1 MNYFKQIYYEMR
13 HHKMMTWV
21 SISGTALA
29 IFLVM
34 TFIMADG
41 IGRVEIAPESKRSR
55 IMNGINAHV
64 IGIESPT
71 DMGSNGLN
79 ANFAKKLYSDLD
91 GIEMVSF
98 VNAGGATEKV
108 GFNGVPTVKCSGR
121 GVDDNFW
128 EMFDFRFIDG
138 RPFDAAECEA
148 TANVVVV
155 SRSLARSLFAED
167 KVAGREIEIEGIP
180 HTIVGVVEDVSPL
193 FSNTFADM
201 FTVFNVDRQKWP
213 EWNNWIGH
221 TGAYLLRK
229 EGVSPEAIKEQVK
242 ARYAQIA
249 PEAAKDDYNVIYH
262 LQPYTADDMQ
272 SLNGVQNDPDTEQRR
287 RRQWSIYALL
297 ILLPA
302 INLSSMT
309 RSRLRHRVAEIGVRR
324 AFGAKRTDI
333 ITQLMGEN
341 FIITLIGGAIGLVL
355 SVVFI
360 LLFSNLLFNYH
371 ISANSLK
378 VIDVR
383 PEFEMLFR
391 WSNFFI
397 ALGGC
402 FLLNMLSATVPA
414 WKSSLIMPA
423 EALSTH

>member
-13 HHKMMTWV
+13 HHRMMTWV

-41 IGRVEIAPESKRSR
+41 IGRVELSPESKRSR
-55 IMNGINAHV
+55 IMNGVNIHV

-79 ANFAKKLYSDLD
+79 ANLAKKLYTDLE
-91 GIEMVSF
+91 GIEMISF
-98 VNAGGATEKV
+98 VGARGASEKV
-108 GFNGVPTVKCSGR
+108 GFNGVPTVKCSSR
-121 GVDDNFW
+121 GVDENFW
-128 EMFDFRFIDG
+128 KMFDFRFING
-138 RPFDAAECEA
+138 RPFDAAEREA
-148 TANVVVV
+148 VADVVVV
-155 SRSLARSLFAED
+155 TRSLARSLFAED
-167 KVAGREIEIEGIP
+167 KVTGREIEIEGSP
-180 HTIVGVVEDVSPL
+180 HTIIGVVEDISPL

-201 FTVFNVDRQKWP
+201 FTVFNVDQQEWP
-213 EWNNWIGH
+213 EWNNWL
-221 TGAYLLRK
+221 GATEVYLLRE
-229 EGVSPEAIKEQVK
+229 EGVAPEAIKEQVE
-242 ARYAQIA
+242 ARYKQIA

-262 LQPYTADDMQ
+262 LQPYTPDDLQ
-272 SLNGVQNDPDTEQRR
+272 SLHGVQNDPETEQHH
-287 RRQWSIYALL
+287 RRQWIIYALL

-333 ITQLMGEN
+333 ITQLLGEN

-360 LLFSNLLFNYH
+360 MLFSNLLFNYT
-371 ISANSLK
+371 ISSNSLK

-391 WSNFFI
+391 WSNFLI
-397 ALGGC
+397 ALAGC
-402 FLLNMLSATVPA
+402 FILNMLSATVPA
-414 WKSSLIMPA
+414 WRSSRIMPA
-423 EALSTH
+423 QALSTH